1 MKLSKVLSEVR
12 KGAIIFQI
20 TVVDSSKVYA
30 NAKGQLTI
38 NPTMFQKKHVKRN
51 VGDEIVKSF
60 TGSKEANVTSLIEHL
75 NQFENLDMIIRVG
88 ESAFSGKLQIDE

>member
-30 NAKGQLTI
+30 NSKGQLTI
-38 NPTMFQKKHVKRN
+38 NTTMFQKKHVMRN
-51 VGDEIVKSF
+51 AGDEIVKSL
-60 TGSKEANVTSLIEHL
+60 TGSKETNVTSLIEHL

-88 ESAFSGKLQIDE
+88 ESAFSGKLQIDK